1 MVYLQLALAI
11 YRMVTVL
18 TFRME
23 YEPVVCRAVRQYDI
37 AVEPVAEFAGYYMM
51 VFYLVTVFRLIIAA
65 GPVTCIFELHA
76 LYIRKTERFPF
87 GFLLICRTD

>member
-1 MVYLQLALAI
+1 MVYLQLTLAV
-11 YRMVTVL
+11 YRMVAVL

-23 YEPVVCRAVRQYDI
+23 YKPVVCRTVRQYDI

-51 VFYLVTVFRLIIAA
+51 VFYLVTVFCLIIAA
-65 GPVTCIFELHA
+65 GPVTCILDLHA
-76 LYIRKTERFPF
+76 LYIRKTERESF